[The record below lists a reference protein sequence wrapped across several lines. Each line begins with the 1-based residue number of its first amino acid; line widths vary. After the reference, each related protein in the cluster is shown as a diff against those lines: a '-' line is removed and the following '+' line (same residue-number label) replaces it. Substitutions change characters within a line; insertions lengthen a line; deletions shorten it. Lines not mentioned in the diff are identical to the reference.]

1 MPRQLYLITATA
13 FRDPL
18 LTCRLLMTPC
28 IRRLQLER
36 TFTLSEGS
44 TELKI
49 TTTFTCSE
57 TAPGLVRF
65 NHWGRTFVPGGGLC
79 MIPLPEAPVEGYSR
93 FPNKYG
99 YGYGYGYGNL
109 YTT

>member
-1 MPRQLYLITATA
+1 MK
-13 FRDPL
+13 
-18 LTCRLLMTPC
+18 
-28 IRRLQLER
+28 R

-44 TELKI
+44 TELNI

-57 TAPGLVRF
+57 TASGVVRF

-93 FPNKYG
+93 FPNKYVRCG
-99 YGYGYGYGNL
+99 YCYCYVYGYGHCNL
-109 YTT
+109 YAT

>member
-1 MPRQLYLITATA
+1 M
-13 FRDPL
+13 
-18 LTCRLLMTPC
+18 
-28 IRRLQLER
+28 ER